1 MTQISI
7 TKKLPVEATK
17 NLKQKLSRTSIRRR
31 KRGAVAI
38 LGSWDRLE
46 LFKSRLQ
53 RRQATIAE
61 EERGGELRPSLAR
74 LISALASSISRKS
87 RHCSLS
93 FIKKA
98 HNHDNHYIVHDLL
111 YEMAESVSNGE
122 QFRIE
127 DDFHVSIP
135 RNVRH
140 LYVNATN
147 ISKVCMSLVESQD
160 LKKNL
165 SLIICK
171 HDAPSGERIPPDNFN
186 KVLKETLYGIL
197 PDNIEHL
204 VHLRYLDIS
213 QSRRFT
219 SIPKSLFR
227 LYHLQ
232 GFIPQSHCQH
242 NIQKEQK
249 KHISKVTADPVK
261 ILGSIWNFRHQND
274 R

>member
-1 MTQISI
+1 
-7 TKKLPVEATK
+7 
-17 NLKQKLSRTSIRRR
+17 
-31 KRGAVAI
+31 
-38 LGSWDRLE
+38 
-46 LFKSRLQ
+46 
-53 RRQATIAE
+53 
-61 EERGGELRPSLAR
+61 
-74 LISALASSISRKS
+74 
-87 RHCSLS
+87 
-93 FIKKA
+93 
-98 HNHDNHYIVHDLL
+98 
-111 YEMAESVSNGE
+111 MAESVSNGE

-186 KVLKETLYGIL
+186 KVLKETLCALSLWVLVLQHPDGIL